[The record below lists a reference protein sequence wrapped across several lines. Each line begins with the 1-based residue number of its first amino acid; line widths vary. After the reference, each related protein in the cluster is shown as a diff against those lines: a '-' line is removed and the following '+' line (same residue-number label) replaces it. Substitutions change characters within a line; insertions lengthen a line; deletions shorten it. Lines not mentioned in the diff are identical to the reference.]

1 MDYFNNKSTIVMDF
15 KMKKKNIILF
25 ILVFI
30 ITYLYLSFCTG
41 LTLRANEKF
50 IKNLISVAWLKIII
64 ATIIAILG
72 VIYYKIYKK
81 QDKKVK
87 IIMILLVIV
96 ICIIVLCL
104 NMLD

>member
-1 MDYFNNKSTIVMDF
+1 
-15 KMKKKNIILF
+15 MKKKNIILF

-41 LTLRANEKF
+41 LTLRVNGNF
-50 IKNLISVAWLKIII
+50 INNLISVAWLKIII
-64 ATIIAILG
+64 ATIITILG

>member
-1 MDYFNNKSTIVMDF
+1 
-15 KMKKKNIILF
+15 MKKKNIILF

-50 IKNLISVAWLKIII
+50 IKNLISVAWLKIIKAKNI
-64 ATIIAILG
+64 AKMG

-87 IIMILLVIV
+87 IVMILLVIV